1 MELKNDKIEFDKY
14 TDIIINNSE
23 PKSKT
28 IQIKNE
34 KDSIRRNNTDQNETS
49 FTAMNENNYKNPE
62 PLDTVVEQSDNRNND
77 FPRDTEI
84 REF

>member
-1 MELKNDKIEFDKY
+1 
-14 TDIIINNSE
+14 
-23 PKSKT
+23 
-28 IQIKNE
+28 
-34 KDSIRRNNTDQNETS
+34 
-49 FTAMNENNYKNPE
+49 MNENNNKNPE